1 MNNLPLMIDSG
12 AHGKFHV
19 QGICLDDKHE
29 YIYLSFT
36 TALLKMD
43 LQGNLIGSVHGLT
56 GHLGCIGF
64 NSDDGRVYGSL
75 EYKNDAI
82 GRGILKGLGKEEGTN
97 QNRFYIAIFDVDKI
111 DRPDMDAAG
120 IMTTVNLNDVVAD
133 YEATVEHQGKTVEH
147 RYGCS
152 GIDGMTFAPI
162 PGAGKD
168 APRDLFVAYGVYSD
182 LDRTDNDYQVIH
194 RYNIANWDKLA
205 KPLTA
210 ENPHTSGPEKPD
222 SKYFVLTGN
231 TEWGVQN
238 MEYDPA
244 TGNILLAVYPGHK
257 PQYKNPP
264 MFVIDGSVAPRCE
277 KLQGVEPDTQA
288 EVLTLWGNGTD
299 GYSFPHGSTGIYA
312 FGDGRFY
319 FSEHY
324 RTDEGLQGSKV
335 YLYRYTGQSPD
346 LFEKV

>member
-1 MNNLPLMIDSG
+1 MCQLPLVMDSG
-12 AHGKFHV
+12 TQGKFHV
-19 QGICLDDKHE
+19 QGICLDDQHQ

-36 TALLKMD
+36 TSLVKMD

-64 NSDDGRVYGSL
+64 NSDNGRVYGSL

-82 GRGILKGLGKEEGTN
+82 GRGILKGLGQEEATN
-97 QNRFYIAIFDVDKI
+97 SNRFYIAIFDVDKI

-133 YEATVEHQGKTVEH
+133 YEATVLHQNKEIEH

-162 PGAGKD
+162 PGSGKNS
-168 APRDLFVAYGVYSD
+168 PRDLFVAYGVYGD
-182 LDRTDNDYQVIH
+182 TNRTDNDYQVIH
-194 RYNIANWDKLA
+194 RYDISGWDQLA
-205 KPLTA
+205 KPLSA
-210 ENPHTSGPEKPD
+210 EAPHTSGPAKPN
-222 SKYFVLTGN
+222 SKYFVFTGN

-257 PQYKNPP
+257 PAYTNPP
-264 MFVIDGSVAPRCE
+264 MFVIDGSIAPRHE
-277 KLQGVEPDTQA
+277 ILKGVEPDTEA
-288 EVLTLWGNGTD
+288 EVLTLWGTGTE
-299 GYSFPHGSTGIYA
+299 GYSFPYGSTGIYA

-319 FSEHY
+319 FSENY
-324 RTDEGLQGSKV
+324 RTQEGLEGSV
-335 YLYRYTGQSPD
+335 IRMYRYTGQAPE
-346 LFEKV
+346 LFEKM